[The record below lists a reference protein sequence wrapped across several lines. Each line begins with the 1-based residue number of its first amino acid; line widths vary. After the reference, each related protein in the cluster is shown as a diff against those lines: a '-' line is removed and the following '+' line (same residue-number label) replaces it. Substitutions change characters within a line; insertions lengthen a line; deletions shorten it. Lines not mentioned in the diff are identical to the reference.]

1 MSEYTE
7 VEYKKIRFEVAE
19 TVCQKDETGIAKK
32 ELEVYKKAME
42 RGRLQEM
49 MKRKNKEKGV
59 VKRIGD
65 TIKRKI

>member
-1 MSEYTE
+1 
-7 VEYKKIRFEVAE
+7 
-19 TVCQKDETGIAKK
+19 
-32 ELEVYKKAME
+32 ME